1 MEYRYRGSLNALENT
16 EAVGD
21 GECVRIV
28 QHFAKAPR
36 AGTWKA
42 GTRVLDAGHI
52 WPGTAIATFSSPD
65 ARYKN
70 AHGNHAALFL
80 SAGPSGA
87 DGKPGY
93 IVVLDQWK
101 GRKIKSRTINRFSP
115 EQAKTRKI
123 LDCDNAETFYIIR

>member
-1 MEYRYRGSLNALENT
+1 MD
-16 EAVGD
+16 EAAFA
-21 GECVRIV
+21 
-28 QHFAKAPR
+28 HFIRRP
-36 AGTWKA
+36 
-42 GTRVLDAGHI
+42 
-52 WPGTAIATFSSPD
+52 PD

-87 DGKPGY
+87 DGKPKY